1 MSAKALW
8 ICACAVCLIL
18 GQYPAAGSGDLSAVD
33 QTYTGEQ
40 SSIIRVSSSLVTLP
54 VSVTDPEGQAVHNLG
69 IQDFLVEEDGR
80 TETVSRMAEAGRS
93 PLRLALLLDLSGSV
107 NARFDFEQHAAVRF
121 LERVWRQGDMISIIA
136 FADRSRILLKTSGL
150 LSDALKVLSDLEP
163 TERPTAFFDAIVL
176 STRVLRQSAGSET
189 RQAIIALSDGEDN
202 RSVHTLSE
210 ALREIQRADATFYSI
225 NPAGSS
231 IRLNEMSLRAQS
243 EMKLLADETG
253 GNAFVSS
260 STANLDDF
268 FSKIAADL
276 RAQYLLSYYS
286 TNSGADGKY
295 RKIAV
300 SVPTRA
306 DLHIR
311 TRSGYYASSK

>member
-80 TETVSRMAEAGRS
+80 TEAVSRMAEAGRS

-163 TERPTAFFDAIVL
+163 TEHPTAFFDAIVL

-286 TNSGADGKY
+286 THYK
-295 RKIAV
+295 
-300 SVPTRA
+300 RA
-306 DLHIR
+306 PLW
-311 TRSGYYASSK
+311 